1 MTLPLEHVRGRY
13 SLGMYKQMD
22 ITELVAKD
30 THEFV
35 DVALK
40 LLTNHTFRQHL
51 SERILERFHR
61 DDQDYAMTKEDSG
74 TDISTLSN
82 SGDTIRLNKNKEAAA
97 EWVTFF
103 KTIMR

>member
-1 MTLPLEHVRGRY
+1 
-13 SLGMYKQMD
+13 MD

-30 THEFV
+30 THELV

-51 SERILERFHR
+51 RERILERFHR
-61 DDQDYAMTKEDSG
+61 DDQEYAMTKADIG
-74 TDISTLSN
+74 TDSSTLSN
-82 SGDTIRLNKNKEAAA
+82 SCDTIRLNKNKASAA